1 MKLQKIAIAFAAI
14 TALGT
19 VSCKKILEENQRTAV
34 SPQFFTTSV
43 GVVGGIT
50 GVYGTLRNLWG
61 TQGFTIDLTCGT
73 DETVAGSG
81 VTNPAPF
88 TYANAPTLQADF
100 QYLFQVG
107 YQDINTLNGVLQYG
121 TAITDATQR
130 TQYLAQAK
138 FLRAFLY
145 YNLLN
150 TFGDVPLHTTYITD
164 ATSGDTRAKSTDV
177 YALVIKDLTEAST
190 ELPVVNVP
198 TATTFGGRTASQ
210 ATALYL
216 LGKAYLSRGWY
227 NSVAHPN
234 TPNGAVAANPTQAH
248 ADFVQAASTL
258 QSLITNKVTYGVD
271 LWQDYNDAF
280 KPGNDYLKETL
291 FVVDESNDVKYGNYD
306 VNGSMSGGAYNGLN
320 WYFRPNYPL
329 VTGNY
334 PASGGATLMT
344 RDVANGRP
352 FIRIKPNTTYLTRV
366 FADRVNDSRFDK
378 SFQTGWITNTANAST
393 ARGALTINVDTA
405 IWTPLADPGLA
416 KRTSFKGV
424 ILLPE
429 NVVAANVTA
438 GMASPGNPYTTVEF
452 PSMRKFDDANRVNPN
467 DPSTRPV
474 IVYRFADAYL
484 LAAEAYFKAN
494 GDVADNNTLAML
506 NAVRQRAAYKTT
518 NTGPQNAAAVIAMT
532 ITDPSTVTLNFI
544 LDERSR
550 EMYEEGTRWQDLA
563 RTQTLGARIR
573 AYNTEAAT
581 AFKDEYILRP
591 IPSNEILLVTSGPP
605 FPQNPGY

>member
-1 MKLQKIAIAFAAI
+1 MKLQKIAIAFAAV
-14 TALGT
+14 TALTT
-19 VSCKKILEENQRTAV
+19 VSCKKLLEENQRTNV

-73 DETVAGSG
+73 DETVSGSG
-81 VTNPAPF
+81 ATNAAPF
-88 TYANAPTLQADF
+88 TYVNAATLQADF

-121 TAITDATQR
+121 SAITDVTQR

-145 YNLLN
+145 YNLQV

-164 ATSGDTRAKSTDV
+164 ATASDSRAKSTDV
-177 YALVIKDLTEAST
+177 FAQIIKDLTEAST
-190 ELPVVNVP
+190 ELPVVNTP

-216 LGKAYLSRGWY
+216 LGKTYLTRGWY

-234 TPNGAVAANPTQAH
+234 TPNGAIAANTTQAA
-248 ADFVQAASTL
+248 ADFAQAATILSG
-258 QSLITNKVTYGVD
+258 LITNKATYGVD

-291 FVVDESNDVKYGNYD
+291 FVVDESSDVKYGNFD

-320 WYFRPNYPL
+320 WYFRPNYPTI
-329 VTGNY
+329 TGNY
-334 PASGGATLMT
+334 PATGGSTLMT
-344 RDVANGRP
+344 RDIPNGRP
-352 FIRIKPNTTYLTRV
+352 FIRIKPNTPYLTRV
-366 FADRVNDSRFDK
+366 FAERVNDSRFDK
-378 SFQTGWITNTANAST
+378 SFQTGWITNTAGAST
-393 ARGALTINVDTA
+393 PRGALTVAVDTA
-405 IWTPLADPGLA
+405 LWTPLADPGLV
-416 KRTSFKGV
+416 KRTAFKGV

-438 GMASPGNPYTTVEF
+438 GMASPGNPYTTVMF
-452 PSMRKFDDANRVNPN
+452 PSNKKFDDPNRTNIN
-467 DPSTRPV
+467 DESTRPV
-474 IVYRFADAYL
+474 IVYRFADVYL

-494 GDVADNNTLAML
+494 DNNSAATMINLL
-506 NAVRQRAAYKTT
+506 RTRAAYRTT
-518 NTGPQNAAAVIAMT
+518 NTAVQNTAAALANQISASQ
-532 ITDPSTVTLNFI
+532 ITLDFI

-550 EMYEEGTRWQDLA
+550 ELYEEGTRWQDLA

-573 AYNTEAAT
+573 AYNTEAT
-581 AFKDEYILRP
+581 TGFKDEYILRP
-591 IPSNEILLVTSGPP
+591 IPANEIQLITQGPP